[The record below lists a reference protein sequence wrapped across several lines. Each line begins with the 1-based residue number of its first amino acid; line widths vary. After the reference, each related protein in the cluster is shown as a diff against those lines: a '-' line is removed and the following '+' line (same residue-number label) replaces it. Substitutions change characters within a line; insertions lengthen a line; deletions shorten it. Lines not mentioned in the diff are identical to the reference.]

1 MIRTK
6 KILATVL
13 LGGMI
18 VTMSTQSFADLLV
31 GDKATLFKS
40 VDENMNPIDMAD
52 LIDGKPLVL
61 VVSSCS

>member
-1 MIRTK
+1 MTRTK
-6 KILATVL
+6 KILATIL
-13 LGGMI
+13 LGVMI
-18 VTMSTQSFADLLV
+18 VTISTQSFADLSV

-40 VDENMNPIDMAD
+40 VDENMDSIDMAD